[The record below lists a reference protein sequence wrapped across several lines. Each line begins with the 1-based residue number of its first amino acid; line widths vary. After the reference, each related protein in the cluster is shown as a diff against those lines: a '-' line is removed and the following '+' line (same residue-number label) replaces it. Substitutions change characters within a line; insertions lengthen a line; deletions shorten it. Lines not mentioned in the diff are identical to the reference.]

1 MLRKCFV
8 MCFLSMGALA
18 LVSGT
23 VTAQTGG
30 DGGYFAPDNCYYV
43 PHNGQWLRK
52 GCQWTQDGHTI
63 FRNDL
68 EGGVLY
74 VWVQTAYGPQ
84 LMRGDQYLAQLQA
97 QLLAQQQAQRQG
109 QVPYRPTITVG
120 PPQSNLPPEL
130 DQMSRRPADTNFDN
144 WTRR

>member
-1 MLRKCFV
+1 MLRKCLV

-18 LVSGT
+18 LVSGIAA
-23 VTAQTGG
+23 AQTGG
-30 DGGYFAPDNCYYV
+30 DGGYFAADNCYYV
-43 PHNGQWLRK
+43 PYNGQWLRK
-52 GCQWTQDGHTI
+52 GCQWTQGGHTL

-84 LMRGDQYLAQLQA
+84 WMPGGPISNAAPGPAASPAARPSPVSAHH
-97 QLLAQQQAQRQG
+97 
-109 QVPYRPTITVG
+109 YRW

-130 DQMSRRPADTNFDN
+130 DQMSRRPADTNFEN
-144 WTRR
+144 WAR